1 MRVQSRGQENLLE
14 KGMATHPVSLLEN
27 FMDRGAWRATVHGVP
42 GSDTAEWLTF
52 NLLLNSREKRINE
65 LENRTVEITQS
76 EVQRKNRPKK
86 KNEKSLKNLW
96 DYNKRSNIQTIRV
109 SGEEKV
115 GGAEKYSKK

>member
-1 MRVQSRGQENLLE
+1 M
-14 KGMATHPVSLLEN
+14 
-27 FMDRGAWRATVHGVP
+27 
-42 GSDTAEWLTF
+42 
-52 NLLLNSREKRINE
+52 LNSREKRINE

-76 EVQRKNRPKK
+76 ELQRKNRPKK